1 MRYLVLT
8 IFLSVLFAACNK
20 ETATSA
26 PSTATTTVS
35 TAVKQIPIEPIE
47 MYAWVDQLRVRALP
61 TLKSRVIVEM
71 VEGDTLQY
79 VHERT
84 VRNDRLNLRGKDFN
98 RPWIKVKTNDGK
110 TGWVYGGGV
119 VSKK

>member
-20 ETATSA
+20 ETATS
-26 PSTATTTVS
+26 PSSATTTPV
-35 TAVKQIPIEPIE
+35 AVKQIPIKPIE

-79 VHERT
+79 MHEAT
-84 VRNDRLNLRGKDFN
+84 VRNTRLNLRGKDFN

-119 VSKK
+119 TNKK